1 MGRLPKVPSDCCAT
15 EIIETKP
22 GIYREVPW
30 KDTRTRQEIVAD
42 IQRQVDTW
50 RENMIRQFGEKIDAH
65 AEALKSLIEEQ
76 VK

>member
-30 KDTRTRQEIVAD
+30 KDTRSREEIIAD
-42 IQRQVDTW
+42 LQREVDTW
-50 RENMIRQFGEKIDAH
+50 RTNMIRQFTDKIDAH
-65 AEALKSLIEEQ
+65 AGALKSLIEER

>member
-1 MGRLPKVPSDCCAT
+1 MGRLPKITPDCHPV

-22 GIYREVPW
+22 GIYKEMPW
-30 KDTRTRQEIVAD
+30 KDTRTRSEIVAD
-42 IQRQVDTW
+42 LQRQVDDW
-50 RENMIRQFGEKIDAH
+50 RTNMVQQFDEKISAH